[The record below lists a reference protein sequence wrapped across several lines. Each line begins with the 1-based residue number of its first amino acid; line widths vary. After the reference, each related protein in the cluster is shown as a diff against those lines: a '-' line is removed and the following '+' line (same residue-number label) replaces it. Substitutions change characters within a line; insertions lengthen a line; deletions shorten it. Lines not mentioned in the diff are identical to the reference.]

1 MTEPGERRRGTGTVS
16 SPPRRRALRGAQDAA
31 ERAAEGLSA
40 LVRHRLEGVSAVRR
54 GDEDGW
60 IVNVDVL
67 ELARIPD
74 TTSLLAV
81 YEVELDSTGELT
93 QYRRIARYRRG
104 AQDQ

>member
-1 MTEPGERRRGTGTVS
+1 MTESGERRHGKAPSATRERGV
-16 SPPRRRALRGAQDAA
+16 RGAQDAA
-31 ERAAEGLSA
+31 ERAAEGLSS
-40 LVRHRLEGVSAVRR
+40 LIRHRLEGVSAVRR

-81 YEVELDSTGELT
+81 YEVELDASGELT